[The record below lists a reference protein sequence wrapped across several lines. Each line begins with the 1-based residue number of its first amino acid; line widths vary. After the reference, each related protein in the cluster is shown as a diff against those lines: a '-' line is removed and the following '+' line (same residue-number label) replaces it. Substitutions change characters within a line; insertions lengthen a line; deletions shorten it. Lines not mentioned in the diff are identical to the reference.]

1 MEFLVVNKTKLK
13 AILDKEDM
21 EKYNLDPE
29 CEGGGGAKA
38 RRAFREILAKAEE
51 EVGFG
56 TGRDKV
62 LIQLYPSR
70 DGGGEIFVTKLTAA
84 GKQNLKAI
92 ADSDNVMMLAT
103 VKRLYKFDNLEDLI
117 LGAKCV
123 KDEDIKSDVYYLQ
136 GAYFLAAEG
145 RCEHSRFTEISRLSE
160 FAERLPEKLIP
171 YITEQGK
178 LISEGAAL
186 EAFSRL

>member
-21 EKYNLDPE
+21 HRYNLDPE
-29 CEGGGGAKA
+29 SEGNGGAKA

-56 TGRDKV
+56 TAREKV

-70 DGGGEIFVTKLTAA
+70 DGGGEIFVTKLTSAQ
-84 GKQNLKAI
+84 KQNVKAI

-103 VKRLYKFDNLEDLI
+103 VKRLYKFDSLTDLI

-123 KDEDIKSDVYYLQ
+123 RYEDIKSNVYYLR
-136 GAYFLAAEG
+136 GAYLLVAEE
-145 RCEHSRFTEISRLSE
+145 RCEDSRVTEISRLSE

-171 YITEQGK
+171 YVTEQGK
-178 LISEGAAL
+178 LISEGEAL
-186 EAFSRL
+186 EAFSKL